1 MAGFMSDIMDA
12 SDDGRRSS
20 FASCGVAS
28 GDAASVNMIA
38 PQTARHARRSQTN
51 GLTWTES
58 PEINAFIN
66 ADSANETASSVTG
79 ESFVADSL
87 SIAMHRQDIAANE
100 LAQIAKMNVTPN
112 VADEGKACCAS
123 TQDRTSAGST
133 RAIMRGFRTSLL
145 CEIKRTVALTA
156 SAMILRSR
164 AIREAKSP
172 DRTSE
177 ERAKGMT
184 TLASPI
190 QDQQKARMMI
200 GTMHATGIRL
210 RKVMDVPVASP
221 SIMSTP
227 YCR

>member
-1 MAGFMSDIMDA
+1 MDA

-20 FASCGVAS
+20 FASCDVAS
-28 GDAASVNMIA
+28 GDAASINMIA

-164 AIREAKSP
+164 AIR
-172 DRTSE
+172 RY
-177 ERAKGMT
+177 ERAIGG
-184 TLASPI
+184 APSPRATHVVWFSRAGAATMGSSYRSLRCPTPH
-190 QDQQKARMMI
+190 ARE
-200 GTMHATGIRL
+200 G
-210 RKVMDVPVASP
+210 VPQ
-221 SIMSTP
+221 
-227 YCR
+227 CRMLHQ